1 VSSQVGTLLSGRYR
15 LDAQIGSGGMSTVY
29 RAFDTV
35 LERQV
40 AIKLMH
46 REIAADAA
54 QLERFRREARA
65 VAQLN
70 HPHVVGVIDAGE
82 APPPDES
89 SGFGE
94 PVTMPYIVFE
104 YVEGETLKDR
114 IRRAGRLP
122 IPEAVAY
129 AIEIA
134 RALQA
139 AHERRIVH
147 RDVKPQNVL
156 IDAEG
161 TAKVTD
167 FGIAR
172 SLTEEGL
179 TADGRVLGTT
189 DYVSPEQALGH
200 DVGPQSDLYSLGI
213 VLFEMLTGDVPF
225 HGDNQIS
232 VAMKHVREEL
242 PDVQMRRPQV
252 SSALAAVVDNA
263 TAKDLDRRYQDD
275 AELIADLED
284 VLAIET
290 ARSGQA
296 TGEATAVIRTLP
308 DQTRRRVPRRT
319 LHPARILALLALAG
333 AVAAVLLAVTITT
346 KGDRRIER
354 GTGTRNVK
362 SPPGLRAV
370 SLGQSRAKDFDPFG
384 GDGEHPA
391 EAKAVVDQDTNST
404 WSTERYDG
412 GQLNNKPGVGI
423 YVDAKPSVAARAID
437 VLSPTRD
444 WQGAIYAAPNGPPPT
459 KLDDFTKLASID
471 QSRSRTRVK
480 INSAGKRYR
489 YYLVWI
495 TKLPPGKSSV
505 QIAEIRLFRLSSS

>member
-1 VSSQVGTLLSGRYR
+1 MTVIGTLISERYR
-15 LDAQIGSGGMSTVY
+15 LDEKIGSGGMSSVY
-29 RAFDTV
+29 RAFDPT
-35 LERQV
+35 LERWV
-40 AIKLMH
+40 AMKLMH
-46 REIAADAA
+46 RDISHDPD

-65 VAQLN
+65 VARLS
-70 HPHVVGVIDAGE
+70 HPHVVTVIDAGE
-82 APPPDES
+82 DD
-89 SGFGE
+89 G
-94 PVTMPYIVFE
+94 TPYIVFE

-114 IRRAGRLP
+114 IRRYGRLP
-122 IPEAVAY
+122 VGEAVAY

-134 RALQA
+134 RALGA
-139 AHERRIVH
+139 AHERQIVH

-156 IDAEG
+156 IDEEG

-172 SLTEEGL
+172 TMTEEGL

-308 DQTRRRVPRRT
+308 DQARRRVPRRT

-362 SPPGLRAV
+362 PPPGLRAV

-391 EAKAVVDQDTNST
+391 EAKAVVDQDPNST
-404 WSTERYDG
+404 WSTEQYEG
-412 GQLNNKPGVGI
+412 GVINNKPGVGI

-459 KLDDFTKLASID
+459 KLDGFTKLASID
-471 QSRSRTRVK
+471 QSKT
-480 INSAGKRYR
+480 
-489 YYLVWI
+489 
-495 TKLPPGKSSV
+495 
-505 QIAEIRLFRLSSS
+505 